1 MRKFWNTERDN
12 LLRRHYPKGSLDTL
26 AERIGVSVPAVKQ
39 RARVLGIRRKVHV
52 KVPWTERQLKYLRE
66 HYATASAEEI
76 APKVKHSLS
85 GIYQK
90 AKELGLEKSPDFISE
105 CGRRASKHPASIAA
119 RFRNGQEPP
128 NKGKRQE
135 EFMSPE
141 SIERTKATRFK
152 KGHVPHN
159 AKPVGYERID
169 EDGYVWL
176 KVGGCR
182 RMVQKHRHIWEQ
194 ANGPIPKGYNI
205 SFKDGDRTNCELQNL
220 VLVSRKEAGKH
231 HARSETP
238 EKRASRIQKSIA
250 TRKETIRRD
259 RLRIKYGLK
268 PRTRLVKRCY

>member
-90 AKELGLEKSPDFISE
+90 AKELGLEKSPDFTRE
-105 CGRRASKHPASIAA
+105 CGRRTAKHPASIAH
-119 RFRNGQEPP
+119 RFRKGQEPQ

-141 SIERTKATRFK
+141 AIEHSKATRFK

-159 AKPVGYERID
+159 AKPIGYERID
-169 EDGYVWL
+169 EYGYVL
-176 KVGGCR
+176 AKVSGR
-182 RMVQKHRHIWEQ
+182 KTLVRKHRHVWEQ
-194 ANGPIPKGYNI
+194 AHGPIPKGYNV

-220 VLVSRKEAGKH
+220 VLVSRKDAARH
-231 HARSETP
+231 QVRSETP
-238 EKRASRIQKSIA
+238 AQRAGRIQKSTA

-268 PRTRLVKRCY
+268 PRTRLVKKCY